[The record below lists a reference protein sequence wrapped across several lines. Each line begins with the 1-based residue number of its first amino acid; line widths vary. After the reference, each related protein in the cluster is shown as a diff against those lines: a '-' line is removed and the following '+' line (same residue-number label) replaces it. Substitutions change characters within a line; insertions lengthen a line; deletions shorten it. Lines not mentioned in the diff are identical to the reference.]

1 MVTGLAWWASGTF
14 QEITSRIMFGMQF
27 IRTNRGLFL
36 FGESELYARKGKQRG
51 EEKEGIFFHDVSFEW
66 LLSFEKP

>member
-1 MVTGLAWWASGTF
+1 
-14 QEITSRIMFGMQF
+14 MFGMQF